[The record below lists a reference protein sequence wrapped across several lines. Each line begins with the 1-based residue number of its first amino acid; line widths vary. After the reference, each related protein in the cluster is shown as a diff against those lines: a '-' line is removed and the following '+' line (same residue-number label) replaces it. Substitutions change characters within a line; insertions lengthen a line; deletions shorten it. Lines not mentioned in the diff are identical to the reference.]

1 MADSRAV
8 VGKVKD
14 KPNIMLGACQNNA
27 GIPWAQFETMWA
39 SKNNDIKN

>member
-14 KPNIMLGACQNNA
+14 NPNIMLGACQNNA
-27 GIPWAQFETMWA
+27 RTPCAQFEA
-39 SKNNDIKN
+39 I